1 MNLKRGCRNPKI
13 CRHVGQKCRYLGYF
27 GSGLVKRITLK
38 QRESADKAPRSLQL
52 ASGVKAESG
61 WGPSHEPMGSAPTLG
76 GQCQN
81 CIESQDPP
89 SVTELTLERLWGET
103 QTAGRVAQLPTR
115 LLSQK
120 SWSCEMC
127 PFPFGSSLL
136 TEGEQKSIVHPVCNF
151 HVGLKPEKINHG
163 TKQ

>member
-1 MNLKRGCRNPKI
+1 M
-13 CRHVGQKCRYLGYF
+13 
-27 GSGLVKRITLK
+27 
-38 QRESADKAPRSLQL
+38 DKAPRPLQL
-52 ASGVKAESG
+52 ASGVKAVFG
-61 WGPSHEPMGSAPTLG
+61 GPSHEPMGSAPTLG

-89 SVTELTLERLWGET
+89 SVTELTLEHLWGGT
-103 QTAGRVAQLPTR
+103 QAAGRVAQLPTR

-136 TEGEQKSIVHPVCNF
+136 TEGEQKPIVCNF